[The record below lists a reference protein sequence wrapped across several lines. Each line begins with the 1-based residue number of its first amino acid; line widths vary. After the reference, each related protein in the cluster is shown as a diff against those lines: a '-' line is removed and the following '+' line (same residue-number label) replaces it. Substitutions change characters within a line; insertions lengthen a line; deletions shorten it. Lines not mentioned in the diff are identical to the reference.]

1 VWCGSNGITLYAK
14 SKKAVEITGNL
25 LHMTVTIDG
34 VTNVQLATCL
44 GISTTTSTTLDVF
57 VFDRC
62 FENYFWNY
70 DNNGLKLL
78 ELRFY
83 SAS

>member
-1 VWCGSNGITLYAK
+1 MQTESSSSRERAFAHVAK
-14 SKKAVEITGNL
+14 P
-25 LHMTVTIDG
+25 VTIDG
-34 VTNVQLATCL
+34 TVNTDLAGCL
-44 GISTTTSTTLDVF
+44 GISTTTSTTLDVSL
-57 VFDRC
+57 FDRC
-62 FENYFWNY
+62 FQNYFWNY